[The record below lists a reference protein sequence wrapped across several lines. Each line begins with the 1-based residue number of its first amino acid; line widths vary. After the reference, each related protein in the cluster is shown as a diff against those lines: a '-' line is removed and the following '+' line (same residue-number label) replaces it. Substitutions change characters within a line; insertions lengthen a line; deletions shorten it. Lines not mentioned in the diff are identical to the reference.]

1 MLRQRVITGS
11 LLAALVVLI
20 VYFLPSE
27 LFAVV
32 VLAMFSIGAWEWARL
47 TRIGGAGAR
56 LAYLAAVLGVAA
68 LAWWSAIHAGSI
80 APVAIGGLWWLIV
93 LVVLAV
99 REPGHGL
106 AVGGRIAYRLAGV
119 LTLVPAWVALV
130 VLHRQGWLMVLF
142 LVVLTA
148 LADTAAY
155 FTGKAFGRTKLA
167 PSISPGK
174 TREGLLGALAASV
187 LAGVAGAWLLEIEA
201 GLWFYFIGVCVVTTL
216 FSVTGD
222 LFESL
227 VKREAGEKDSGRILP
242 GHGGMLDRIDSLTA
256 AAPAFALGLLWLR

>member
-1 MLRQRVITGS
+1 
-11 LLAALVVLI
+11 LI

-27 LFAVV
+27 LFALV
-32 VLAMFSIGAWEWARL
+32 VLAVFMIGAWEWARL
-47 TRIGGAGAR
+47 TRIGGTGPR
-56 LAYLAAVLGVAA
+56 LVYLAIVLGVAA
-68 LAWWSAIHAGSI
+68 LAWWSSVHAGSI
-80 APVAIGGLWWLIV
+80 GPIAIGGLWWLVV

-99 REPGHGL
+99 REPGRGL
-106 AVGGRIAYRLAGV
+106 PVGGRIAYRVAGV
-119 LTLVPAWVALV
+119 LTLVPAWIALV
-130 VLHRQGWLMVLF
+130 LLHREGWRMVLF
-142 LVVLTA
+142 LVVLNA

-155 FTGKAFGRTKLA
+155 FSGKAFGRTKLA

-174 TREGLLGALAASV
+174 TREGLLGALATSV
-187 LAGVAGAWLLEIEA
+187 LAGLAGAWLLQVEP

-227 VKREAGEKDSGRILP
+227 VKREAGKKDSGRILP
-242 GHGGMLDRIDSLTA
+242 GHGGVLDRIDSLTA